1 MYVIMEID
9 LEKFRYSLI
18 GDGFIKEEVVKMSKE
33 DLINELEYRVN
44 NHILTEYND
53 GKKMRLY
60 DW

>member
-60 DW
+60 D